1 MSHSYRVPAAPAEV
15 VEVIRRSRFVTR
27 AGHAASREDAAR
39 FIEEVRQALPGATH
53 YCWAFNAGAPGS
65 TTHIGMSD
73 AGEPHG
79 TAGRPMLTT
88 LLHSGVGE
96 VVAVCARFYGGVKLG
111 TGGPGARLLGRSQTR
126 PGRVSDRGKGRTHPR
141 PRHRKLR
148 GVTAG
153 GPLPRRTGRNRH
165 RKGFRCG
172 RALPCV
178 GSRAPSRP
186 SGHGDRGRH
195 EWTWPGR
202 TIGGATRATGLLRP
216 PGTLCSVTAVF
227 FPGWSAD
234 RPAGLNRLLPVSP
247 SA

>member
-111 TGGPGARLLGRSQTR
+111 TGGLARAYSGGVKRVLDVCSTVEKVERTPVLVTVSYEASPRVDRFLAELDATVTEKVFGADVRYHVLVPAHHRARLDVGIADATRGR
-126 PGRVSDRGKGRTHPR
+126 GRVEP
-141 PRHRKLR
+141 
-148 GVTAG
+148 
-153 GPLPRRTGRNRH
+153 
-165 RKGFRCG
+165 
-172 RALPCV
+172 
-178 GSRAPSRP
+178 
-186 SGHGDRGRH
+186 
-195 EWTWPGR
+195 
-202 TIGGATRATGLLRP
+202 
-216 PGTLCSVTAVF
+216 
-227 FPGWSAD
+227 
-234 RPAGLNRLLPVSP
+234 
-247 SA
+247 